1 MDIITPEKA
10 NELYWLGRYVERVHT
25 TIREFFRGFDRMID
39 EKVDSHTEFCY
50 RMTIPDVYPTKEDF
64 LRNYPF
70 DEENPDSIL
79 SNLLRAYDNAIV
91 LRDEIGTETLSYV
104 QLAVY
109 EMRKASISVA
119 PLIQMQNVT
128 DYLFAFWGCL
138 DDTVSNEAKRSIVKA
153 GRRVERLDL
162 HLRFGTPSETL
173 KVDVLRLRSRL
184 GKAGIEVDP
193 AKLDELEAMVS
204 ADRVPYRDAIRLL
217 EGTIEI

>member
-25 TIREFFRGFDRMID
+25 TIREFFKGYDRMID
-39 EKVDSHTEFCY
+39 EASDSHAEFCY
-50 RMTIPDVYPTKEDF
+50 RMTIPNVYPTKEDF

-70 DEENPDSIL
+70 DESNPDSIV

-109 EMRKASISVA
+109 EIRKASISVA
-119 PLIQMQNVT
+119 PLIQMQNVI

-138 DDTVSNEAKRSIVKA
+138 DDSVANEAKRSIVKA
-153 GRRVERLDL
+153 GRRAERLDL
-162 HLRFGTPSETL
+162 HLRFGMGASVL
-173 KVDVLRLRSRL
+173 RVDLIRLRSRL
-184 GKAGIEVDP
+184 AKAGIEVDP
-193 AKLDELEAMVS
+193 ADLDRLDEMVN
-204 ADRVPYRDAIRLL
+204 APRIPYHDAIRLV
-217 EGTIEI
+217 EGMIDI